1 MFTERLL
8 KRKCQAKFI
17 VYRSQYLKNDRR
29 YPYIETQIPNFVLIL
44 KKDSAYNAYNIKFFS
59 LIFDYAIEKGRNR

>member
-29 YPYIETQIPNFVLIL
+29 YIETQIPNFVLIL
-44 KKDSAYNAYNIKFFS
+44 NKDSAYNAYNIKFFS
-59 LIFDYAIEKGRNR
+59 LIFDYAIEKGRKDR